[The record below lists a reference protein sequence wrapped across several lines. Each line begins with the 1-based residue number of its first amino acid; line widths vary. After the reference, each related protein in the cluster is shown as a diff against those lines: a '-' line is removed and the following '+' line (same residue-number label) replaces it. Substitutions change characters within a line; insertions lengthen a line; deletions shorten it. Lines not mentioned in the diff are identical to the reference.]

1 MEEKVKLANRK
12 GFEPQLPVQFDSNFS
27 VAKAHAMQRCLAKQ
41 VIREDRVP
49 EKIRFV
55 AGVDVAYVGEI
66 SVGVAAAIDYDSL
79 VLMESQ
85 VAHVKTQFPYI
96 PTLLSFRE
104 ISPTLS
110 AIEKLE
116 TKPDVVLVDGQGIA
130 HPYRLGFASHL
141 GLMIDKPTIGVAK
154 SILCGEVENMN
165 DKEWAPLIDR
175 GEIVGAAVV
184 TKAGRKPMYVSIGHK
199 VSLERAVEIVKHCI
213 RNHRIP
219 EPILTAH
226 KIANYEKGKYRKSR

>member
-12 GFEPQLPVQFDSNFS
+12 GFEPQLPVQFDLNFS

-49 EKIRFV
+49 KKIRFV

-116 TKPDVVLVDGQGIA
+116 TKPDIVLVDGQGIA

-184 TKAGRKPMYVSIGHK
+184 TKAWRKPMYVSIGHK
-199 VSLERAVEIVKHCI
+199 VSLERALEIVKHCT